1 MSWEPYSKAMRQRVM
16 RRGFLWLIGLVPVIM
31 AAACGAGGGTASTA
45 SHPVH
50 TYRDAAGWTIEI
62 PPGWH
67 AKRFSDAKD
76 GITSA
81 GVQLSNVRL
90 PSPALAPGFPI
101 QVNGRVLPAR
111 GVGLIIASDTDP
123 KLTHGPVAVPP
134 LPAPGAPNGWKYWNA
149 GSASAAYDSKGN
161 GSPDIQ
167 MLWFRVNGATFI
179 ACAKTG
185 PKAGRGDLKAIAA
198 IVQSLR

>member
-1 MSWEPYSKAMRQRVM
+1 MSREPYSKAMRQSVM
-16 RRGFLWLIGLVPVIM
+16 RQGFPWLTGLIPVIM
-31 AAACGAGGGTASTA
+31 AAACGAGGGAASTA

-67 AKRFSDAKD
+67 AVRFSDAKD

-81 GVQLSNVRL
+81 GVQLSNIPL

-123 KLTHGPVAVPP
+123 RLTRGPVAVPP
-134 LPAPGAPNGWKYWNA
+134 LPAPDAPDGWKYWNA

-161 GSPDIQ
+161 GSPYIQ

-179 ACAKTG
+179 ACAKIG
-185 PKAGRGDLKAIAA
+185 AKATSGDLKAVAA